1 MNSVFENS
9 LIPRKAPLGGEG
21 ASPPAKC
28 SALLK
33 VGNRV
38 CGAGTGGGNGVF
50 CGRHV
55 KSVTVDAAGPKV
67 RVHVVHKG
75 ERGHW
80 RTQFT
85 AHSHLRRTDLRT
97 GERTARLLART
108 AHKDAYTGQPLSVVF
123 DVEHISECQMMADA
137 MARNEDYMKNFTA
150 WQTDQRAQTP
160 FIQRRLEPVRRYV
173 QNCDANLTVATHSC
187 NMLKEK
193 AVEELLH
200 ALEAPPSDIAAAA
213 IREAGLPVLLERR
226 GFWADT
232 AANSIVAE
240 LMRVEPALVRALED
254 CRMPAELERKD
265 AVLLRG
271 QLQGVAEELGRLFD
285 EMQIRA

>member
-1 MNSVFENS
+1 MQPALRSVCTS
-9 LIPRKAPLGGEG
+9 CTRGSGGIG
-21 ASPPAKC
+21 ARS
-28 SALLK
+28 S
-33 VGNRV
+33 
-38 CGAGTGGGNGVF
+38 
-50 CGRHV
+50 
-55 KSVTVDAAGPKV
+55 
-67 RVHVVHKG
+67 
-75 ERGHW
+75 
-80 RTQFT
+80 
-85 AHSHLRRTDLRT
+85 RRTDLRT

-108 AHKDAYTGQPLSVVF
+108 AHKDAYTGQPLQEGTDKAAVF

-200 ALEAPPSDIAAAA
+200 ALEAPPSDVAAAA

-232 AANSIVAE
+232 AATSIVAQ
-240 LMRVEPALVRALED
+240 LMRVEPALVRALDD
-254 CRMPAELERKD
+254 CRLPAELERKD